1 MNHALPSRADPQ
13 RQDVDRPAALGL
25 DATPLFWVWTVVV
38 MGMAFFVVQTML
50 ATRAPTLGIEFVA
63 VEGDAGLQITRV
75 YPGLP
80 ADRAGLEVGD
90 VIVALADP
98 ESGRKIVLRDH
109 LALKDPDMTGDYA
122 TVNAFQRDVRN
133 LSALLSSG
141 PVTVS
146 LAGGSAL
153 ELTARER
160 RPLNLLPGWYW
171 AISLMGIVALAI
183 GVALKAHTPGNP
195 NTTLVLVA
203 AIGFWLTAWTWPL
216 YGTKELAAPLPG
228 LVPALESINHLG
240 FVVMIGAA
248 MALLWQYPVRLGRRD
263 IWPLT
268 IGVGLVLWCVM
279 TFQLYEFPVHAFYFP
294 LFCMPV
300 VVGAVLAGTQWRLSR
315 GRPVEKASLR
325 WLLITIFGSTWGA
338 FIVYAVPPLYG
349 REPLTPPWA
358 SQLVLLV
365 FFLGLALGAARYRL
379 FDVERWWVNTWL
391 WFGAG
396 AAIVLIDVALI
407 TLLELGAA
415 SSTVLAVVVVAWC
428 YFPLRQRLW
437 ERVARGPDRSPWHI
451 MPQIASR
458 FARPLDTSQVTAEL
472 GDLFESIFD
481 TPDAVVL
488 QTSSPNDRPR
498 LTNHGL
504 NLVIPGPHGAGQ
516 VLLSG
521 KHRGRRLFDR
531 ADVEYA
537 HTVVTLVG
545 QLVELAREHEGV
557 ERTERERIMR
567 DLHDDVG
574 ARLLSLM
581 HGTDDPAVREEAA
594 DLLQTLR
601 TSVIPL
607 HNRRAMPLADAASKW
622 RVELEQRAARAGAR
636 LQWREAPAGA
646 VRLSARQYVNLTRI
660 LRELLTNALKHARP
674 ENVWISLEA
683 RDDLVITF
691 SHDGSVTDPRE
702 WSRGRGQHN
711 LATRAGEI
719 DGKLEFALVGD
730 PPDRRLRARLEMKL

>member
-1 MNHALPSRADPQ
+1 MNRVLPSSANPQ
-13 RQDVDRPAALGL
+13 QQDAEKPAALRL

-38 MGMAFFVVQTML
+38 MGMVFFVVQTML
-50 ATRAPTLGIEFVA
+50 ATRAPTLGIEFTPA
-63 VEGDAGLQITRV
+63 DGDAGLQITRI

-80 ADRAGLEVGD
+80 ADRAGLEVSD
-90 VIVALADP
+90 VIVAVTDA
-98 ESGRKIVLRDH
+98 ESGRKIVLRDY
-109 LALKDPDMTGDYA
+109 LTLKDPDVAGDYA
-122 TVNAFQRDVRN
+122 TVAAFQEDVHA
-133 LSALLSSG
+133 LSKLLSSG
-141 PVTVS
+141 AVKIL
-146 LAGGSAL
+146 LADGRAL
-153 ELTARER
+153 ETTPRDR

-171 AISLMGIVALAI
+171 AISFMGIVALAI
-183 GVALKAHTPGNP
+183 GAALKAHTPGNSD
-195 NTTLVLVA
+195 TTLVLVA

-216 YGTKELAAPLPG
+216 YGTKELAAPLPA
-228 LVPALESINHLG
+228 LLPALGSINHLG

-248 MALLWQYPVRLGRRD
+248 MALLWQYPVRLGSRD

-268 IGVGLVLWCVM
+268 IGIGLVIWCVM

-300 VVGAVLAGTQWRLSR
+300 VAGAVLAAAQWRLSR

-349 REPLTPPWA
+349 RDPLTPPWA

-365 FFLGLALGAARYRL
+365 FFIGLALGAARYRL
-379 FDVERWWVNTWL
+379 FEVERWWVNTWL

-396 AAIVLIDVALI
+396 LAIVLIDVALI
-407 TLLELGAA
+407 TLLELRAA

-428 YFPLRQRLW
+428 YFPLRQRFW
-437 ERVARGPDRSPWHI
+437 ERVARGPDRSPWQI

-458 FARPLDTSQVTAEL
+458 FARPLEASRVTAEL

-504 NLVIPGPHGAGQ
+504 NLVIPAPHGAGQ

-531 ADVEYA
+531 SDVDYAD
-537 HTVVTLVG
+537 TVVTLVG
-545 QLVELAREHEGV
+545 QLMELAREHEAV

-574 ARLLSLM
+574 ARLLSLL
-581 HGTDDPAVREEAA
+581 HGTDDPTVREEAA

-607 HNRRAMPLADAASKW
+607 HNRQATPLAEAASKW
-622 RVELEQRAARAGAR
+622 RVELEQRVARAGAR
-636 LQWREAPAGA
+636 LRWREVPSGT

-674 ENVWISLEA
+674 ENVWITLEA
-683 RDDLVITF
+683 DDDLVITF
-691 SHDGSVTDPRE
+691 SHDGTVIDPRE
-702 WSRGRGQHN
+702 WSWGRGQHN

-719 DGKLEFALVGD
+719 DGKLEFALVGE